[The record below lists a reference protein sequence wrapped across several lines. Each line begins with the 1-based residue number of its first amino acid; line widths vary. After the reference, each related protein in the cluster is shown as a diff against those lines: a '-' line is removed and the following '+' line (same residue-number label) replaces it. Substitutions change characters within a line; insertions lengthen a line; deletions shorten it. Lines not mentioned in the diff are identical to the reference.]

1 MLYDCGII
9 GNFGVSLYVKIFS
22 IDGKMVFIGF
32 FNFDL
37 CLILFNI
44 EMGFVI
50 ESETLVQLI
59 DKCFIQSQYDV
70 VWQFC
75 LDRWGWINWV
85 DCYVKKEIIFKKEFV
100 ISFWKWVM
108 VRLVLILFVEWLL

>member
-50 ESETLVQLI
+50 ESEMLV
-59 DKCFIQSQYDV
+59 
-70 VWQFC
+70 
-75 LDRWGWINWV
+75 
-85 DCYVKKEIIFKKEFV
+85 
-100 ISFWKWVM
+100 
-108 VRLVLILFVEWLL
+108 